1 MSACYPLVSFRME
14 PLIAWLSQYGY
25 AGLFALLM
33 LGIVGLP
40 IPDETLLVFSGY
52 LISAGRLHPIGT
64 FGAGFVGAAS
74 GISLSFLLG
83 RTLGHAAVEK
93 YGRYVH
99 LTAERVRRVER
110 WFEKIGNWLLSIGY
124 FIPGVRHFTALVAG
138 MSGVPFRVFASYA
151 YGGAAVWVAFFL
163 TIGYLVGENWRMA
176 LTLIHRY
183 TSVLVVVLLLLG
195 GIWWWVYGK
204 WVRNLMTK

>member
-1 MSACYPLVSFRME
+1 ME
-14 PLIAWLSQYGY
+14 PLIEWLSQYGY
-25 AGLFALLM
+25 AGLFALLL

-52 LISAGRLHPIGT
+52 LISAGRLHPVRA
-64 FGAGFVGAAS
+64 FGAGFAGAVC
-74 GISLSFLLG
+74 GISISFFLG
-83 RTLGHAAVEK
+83 RTLGHAAVER
-93 YGRYVH
+93 YGGYIH
-99 LTAERVRRVER
+99 LTAERVGRIER
-110 WFEKIGNWLLSIGY
+110 WFEKVGNWLLSVGY

-138 MSGVPFRVFASYA
+138 MSGVPFRVFAPYA

-195 GIWWWVYGK
+195 GAWWWMRSK
-204 WVRNLMTK
+204 RHRNLVTK

>member
-1 MSACYPLVSFRME
+1 ME
-14 PLIAWLSQYGY
+14 SLIEWLSQYGY

-52 LISAGRLHPIGT
+52 LISVGRLRPVST
-64 FGAGFVGAAS
+64 FLAGFAGAVS
-74 GISLSFLLG
+74 GISISFLLG

-93 YGRYVH
+93 YGRYIH
-99 LTAERVRRVER
+99 LTAERVYRVER
-110 WFEKIGNWLLSIGY
+110 WFERIGNWLLSVGY

-138 MSGVPFRVFASYA
+138 MSGVSFRVFAPYA

-163 TIGYLVGENWRMA
+163 TIGYAVGENWRAA
-176 LTLIHRY
+176 LQLIHRY
-183 TSVLVVVLLLLG
+183 TAVFVVLLLFAG
-195 GIWWWVYGK
+195 GVFWWIRARRSGTS
-204 WVRNLMTK
+204 MTK